1 MNHNGG
7 ADEIVN
13 STEWRCRWWFRLT
26 TEVISSPYVYDKW
39 KLLHSHVFHL
49 FIATYQN
56 NTTIYTTG
64 LFCSACTFS
73 LMKNITL
80 FACTLFFLL
89 NLISLVSFC
98 YVRFLHYTLIITLS
112 ETPVLFLYTVHSH
125 CPFFLLYSTFA
136 KLYNV
141 HDILEDCYS
150 KKIDLKKCVS
160 IKTRTH
166 E

>member
-80 FACTLFFLL
+80 FACTLFF
-89 NLISLVSFC
+89 FAKFDFTC
-98 YVRFLHYTLIITLS
+98 
-112 ETPVLFLYTVHSH
+112 
-125 CPFFLLYSTFA
+125 FFLLRQISSLHFDNYTFWDA
-136 KLYNV
+136 RIVPLYCTFTLSV
-141 HDILEDCYS
+141 FFCY
-150 KKIDLKKCVS
+150 IQHLQNC
-160 IKTRTH
+160 IMCTIF
-166 E
+166 